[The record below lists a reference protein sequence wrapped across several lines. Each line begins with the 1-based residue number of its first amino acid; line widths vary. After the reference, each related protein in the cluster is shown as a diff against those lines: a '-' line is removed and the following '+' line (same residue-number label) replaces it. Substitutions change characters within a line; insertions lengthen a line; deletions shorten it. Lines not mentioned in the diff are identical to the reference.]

1 MTKAITLWQPWAT
14 LVAIGAKEYE
24 TRSWS
29 TNHRGPLAIHAAKT
43 KDHLDLARDNIL
55 MREALFVAGIL
66 SPNQLPLGKIV
77 AKVELTDC
85 FEIEHIWGALRESE
99 AAFGDYSGGR
109 FAWELRLIQRIDPPI
124 PARGRQGLWNWY
136 QP

>member
-1 MTKAITLWQPWAT
+1 MRAITLHQPWAT

-43 KDHLDLARDNIL
+43 EDHLDLANENPY
-55 MREALFVAGIL
+55 MREALREYGYRSIM
-66 SPNQLPLGKIV
+66 QLPLGKV
-77 AKVELTDC
+77 LAVVELGDC
-85 FEIEHIWGALRESE
+85 FPVEEMRVLEE
-99 AAFGDYSGGR
+99 VEKAFGDFSAGR
-109 FAWELRLIQRIDPPI
+109 FAWELRVTWRYPSPI

-136 QP
+136 LPK